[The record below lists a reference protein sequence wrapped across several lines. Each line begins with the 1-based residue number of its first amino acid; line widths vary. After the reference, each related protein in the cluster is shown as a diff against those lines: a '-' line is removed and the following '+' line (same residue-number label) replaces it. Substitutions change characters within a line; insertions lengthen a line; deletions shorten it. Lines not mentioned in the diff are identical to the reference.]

1 MLKAKKFSRI
11 KNKKLYKFLRSIDID
26 IDYNESTDE
35 KCDTILLYTYY
46 ISLYCLHDFCY
57 DFIKNKT
64 FLSNDSRFDYTIQ
77 KEINTN
83 TWMFVCD
90 KLIVLY
96 IDNDDIEEFCLSY
109 MFSSVYRFVIREND
123 FGYIAIS
130 VSHTTDDIDDDILK
144 FYIMNLSNPKYI
156 LMSYFL
162 KNNTQHQ
169 QIQQNQEMYSLEE
182 LPLLTNNENDEMV
195 SFIILNQNVQSLLYN
210 QCDNK
215 RDLYKHYDIIG
226 YGEMN
231 RDLNIFVEFI
241 FNYANAFKN
250 YPVNYLPF

>member
-11 KNKKLYKFLRSIDID
+11 KNKKLYKFLRSID

>member
-11 KNKKLYKFLRSIDID
+11 KNKKLYKFLRNIDID
-26 IDYNESTDE
+26 IDIHCSESIDE

-46 ISLYCLHDFCY
+46 ISLYYLRDFCY

-64 FLSNDSRFDYTIQ
+64 FLSNDSCFDYTIQ

-123 FGYIAIS
+123 SGYIAIS

-162 KNNTQHQ
+162 KNNTQ
-169 QIQQNQEMYSLEE
+169 NQEMYSLEE
-182 LPLLTNNENDEMV
+182 LPLLTNNENDEIG
-195 SFIILNQNVQSLLYN
+195 SFIILNQNVQPLLYD
-210 QCDNK
+210 QSDN
-215 RDLYKHYDIIG
+215 RCDLYKHYDIIG

-231 RDLNIFVEFI
+231 MDLNIFVEFI

>member
-11 KNKKLYKFLRSIDID
+11 KNKKLYKFLRNIDID
-26 IDYNESTDE
+26 IDCNESTDE

-46 ISLYCLHDFCY
+46 ISLYYLHNFCY

-96 IDNDDIEEFCLSY
+96 IDNDNIEEFCLSY
-109 MFSSVYRFVIREND
+109 MFSSVYRFVIRENN

-162 KNNTQHQ
+162 KTNTQN
-169 QIQQNQEMYSLEE
+169 QQNQEMYSLEE
-182 LPLLTNNENDEMV
+182 LPLLTNNKNDEMV
-195 SFIILNQNVQSLLYN
+195 SFIILNQNVQPLLYD
-210 QCDNK
+210 QTDDLYKC
-215 RDLYKHYDIIG
+215 DLYKHYDIIG

-241 FNYANAFKN
+241 FNYATAFKN